1 MTGFIDTANAG
12 TPSIDRAPDL
22 SRSNTSASF
31 GSVGTSIFT
40 VTRTARPP
48 PRHAGHTVNPVYPHA
63 PHPSPS
69 SLHRV
74 HEHAVRPVPSHLGHS
89 SRSASSPPPFIV
101 IAPYAAK
108 ITPHVAACST
118 HHDVSNA
125 CGNAARSTRRAVDP
139 PLARAFPRPRI
150 RRPPSSSSL
159 ARVTARATPV
169 LTQRVDRPSRVAPR
183 VARAR
188 AVVAVAVVTVDMT
201 PTVVE

>member
-1 MTGFIDTANAG
+1 
-12 TPSIDRAPDL
+12 
-22 SRSNTSASF
+22 
-31 GSVGTSIFT
+31 
-40 VTRTARPP
+40 
-48 PRHAGHTVNPVYPHA
+48 
-63 PHPSPS
+63 
-69 SLHRV
+69 V

-89 SRSASSPPPFIV
+89 SSASPSSPPRV
-101 IAPYAAK
+101 VAIAPYAAK

-169 LTQRVDRPSRVAPR
+169 LTARPHRASRVVPR

-188 AVVAVAVVTVDMT
+188 AVVAFAVVTVDMT
-201 PTVVE
+201 ANARRRVTWRGRFDSTILARAYISDASIARAMMP

>member
-1 MTGFIDTANAG
+1 MTTGFIDDVKAG
-12 TPSIDRAPDL
+12 ASSIHRAPDL
-22 SRSNTSASF
+22 SRSNASAS
-31 GSVGTSIFT
+31 SVSAGTSIFT

-89 SRSASSPPPFIV
+89 SSASPSSPPPSPSPRTPPRSPRTSPL
-101 IAPYAAK
+101 APPTTTSQTRAA
-108 ITPHVAACST
+108 TPR
-118 HHDVSNA
+118 
-125 CGNAARSTRRAVDP
+125 ARRRAVDP

-159 ARVTARATPV
+159 ARVPARATPV
-169 LTQRVDRPSRVAPR
+169 LTARPHRASRVVPR